1 MNKQSLLAAAKYAA
15 IGLISLF
22 LLGVVAGGGIFLYQ
36 VHKAPALSEKKLVAT
51 TSSKIYDSEN
61 NLIADLGSE
70 KRVPFLQPSWCG
82 FCSYFRRFFK

>member
-1 MNKQSLLAAAKYAA
+1 MEN
-15 IGLISLF
+15 
-22 LLGVVAGGGIFLYQ
+22 FLYQ

-70 KRVPFLQPSWCG
+70 KGSMRQQVIFQLT
-82 FCSYFRRFFK
+82 